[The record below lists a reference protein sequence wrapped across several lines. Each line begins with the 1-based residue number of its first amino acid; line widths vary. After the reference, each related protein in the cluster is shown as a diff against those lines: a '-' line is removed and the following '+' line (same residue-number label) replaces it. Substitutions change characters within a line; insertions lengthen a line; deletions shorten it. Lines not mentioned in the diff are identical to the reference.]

1 MRALVVCIAFV
12 SVLIS
17 VWPGESS
24 RAQEGLARRDAQ
36 GPVTVVVT
44 LMTPPS
50 LGAPPRAKVVLDT
63 HSEALD
69 SVAFEQAVFMRLA
82 NGDEIRS
89 TAVEQVSGSGH
100 HREAVVV
107 FPPLAQAGTVLI
119 VVKGIGGVAERT
131 FLWDAQ

>member
-1 MRALVVCIAFV
+1 MRALVVCMAFV

-69 SVAFEQAVFMRLA
+69 SVAFEQAIFMRLA
-82 NGDEIRS
+82 DGAEIRP
-89 TAVEQVSGSGH
+89 TAVEQASGSGH

-107 FPPLAQAGTVLI
+107 FPPLAQAGTVRI

-131 FLWDAQ
+131 FLWDAK

>member
-1 MRALVVCIAFV
+1 MRELALGIAFV
-12 SVLIS
+12 SVLLS
-17 VWPGESS
+17 VWPGPIT

-50 LGAPPRAKVVLDT
+50 LVAPPRAKVVLDT
-63 HSEALD
+63 HSVALD

-82 NGDEIRS
+82 NGTEIRP
-89 TAVEQVSGSGH
+89 TAVQQASGSGH

-107 FPPLAQAGTVLI
+107 FPPLAQAGTVMI

>member
-69 SVAFEQAVFMRLA
+69 SVAFEQAVFMRLS
-82 NGDEIRS
+82 NGAEIRS

-119 VVKGIGGVAERT
+119 VVKGIGGVAERI